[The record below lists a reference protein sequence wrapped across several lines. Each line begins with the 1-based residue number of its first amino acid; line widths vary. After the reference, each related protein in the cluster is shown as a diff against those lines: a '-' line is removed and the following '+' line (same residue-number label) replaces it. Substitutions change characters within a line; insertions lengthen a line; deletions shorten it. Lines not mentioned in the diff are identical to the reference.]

1 MFKKIKQA
9 LKKSWDGFGGWGAG
23 GGPYTFLL
31 STMNT
36 WGPFGSGVN
45 TPWKYDMYSWLGY
58 SSNPIVS
65 RCCNLISSTV
75 SSVPWKL
82 YHKRADGKDVHIDDH
97 PVLKLIQNPS
107 PLLSENEFITQYIN
121 TLLICGNVYVHRVG
135 PNHGPPKELY
145 FLRPD
150 RIIILNAEEG
160 IDVYNDFGYDG
171 FPFRPPVYEYVCGK
185 SRSIIPNEMLHHG
198 KLFNPLCDFYGLSMM
213 QAAATSIDQNNE
225 ALLWNVNLL
234 RNAAAPTGILKTEN
248 NLGDEQI
255 SRLKEQM
262 RQKMQG
268 PYNAGGTTV
277 LEGGLEWERLSLTP
291 LEIAWAEGMKMSAN
305 NICTAFGV
313 DPSLLGLSER
323 KGWGYRD
330 AQKSLYTETVI
341 PLCDSLRDNFFNKW
355 LLPLFPNTSS
365 MYFQYDLEQ
374 VEVLNEDRSIVWER
388 VIKGMEAGI
397 ITQEEAREA
406 IGYDILETAMEQEN
420 DMDTDV
426 MDEEENEG
434 IKIFRRW

>member
-1 MFKKIKQA
+1 M
-9 LKKSWDGFGGWGAG
+9 
-23 GGPYTFLL
+23 
-31 STMNT
+31 
-36 WGPFGSGVN
+36 
-45 TPWKYDMYSWLGY
+45 
-58 SSNPIVS
+58 SNPTVN
-65 RCCNLISSTV
+65 RCINLISSTCA
-75 SSVPWKL
+75 SVPWKL
-82 YHKRADGKDVHIDDH
+82 YRKMADGKDMHIEEH
-97 PVLKLIQNPS
+97 PVLDLLRCPS
-107 PLLSENEFITQYIN
+107 PLLSENEFISHYIN
-121 TLLICGNVYVHRVG
+121 NLLICGNVYIHRVG

-171 FPFRPPVYEYVCGK
+171 FPYRPPIYEYVCGK
-185 SRSIIPNEMLHHG
+185 SRSIIPNELLHHG
-198 KLFNPLCDFYGLSMM
+198 KLYNPLCDFYGLSVM

-255 SRLKEQM
+255 FRLKEQM

-268 PYNAGGTTV
+268 PYSAGGTTV

-291 LEIAWAEGMKMSAN
+291 LEMAWLDGMKASAN
-305 NICTAFGV
+305 NICTVFGV
-313 DPSLLGLSER
+313 DPTLLGYTER
-323 KGWGYRD
+323 KGWGFSD
-330 AQKSLYTETVI
+330 AQKSFYTETII
-341 PLCDSLRDNFFNKW
+341 PLCDTIRDNWLNKW
-355 LLPLFPNTSS
+355 LLPLFPGTEQ

-397 ITQEEAREA
+397 ITTDEAREA
-406 IGYDILETAMEQEN
+406 IGYEILETAYEQAN
-420 DMDTDV
+420 DLDYDV
-426 MDEEENEG
+426 MDEEEDEEF
-434 IKIFRRW
+434 KFAFRRW